1 MSQAEEIRLLK
12 TINEQQAA
20 RIQEQEETIRELRAV
35 IGELRVLKA
44 NLEET
49 IEEFRRKFFGVR
61 SEKASPSSNDLEQEA
76 VGEKIKV
83 KSHTRERKKK
93 AVRDDLYAAL
103 PVREIR
109 CPVPEEEK
117 NCPYCNAPME
127 PLGYRFVREELRI
140 TPARVERVRYLQE
153 TVICPECKK
162 DGDGTLVQAPVP
174 RALFQHSPAS
184 PSIVAHIIYQRN
196 FNSLPYYRQETDMA
210 QLGAVIPR
218 ETIAGWYIRSA
229 GMYFQPIYEKL
240 HEQLLLREVLHADEV
255 PCQVLH
261 EEGKTAQSRSYMWVY
276 LTGNDGLAPII
287 LYEYQ
292 PGRKGCYP
300 KAFLKGFKGK
310 LQCDGYTG
318 YHQVEDVILVC
329 CLAHCRRKFYE
340 ALPAE
345 CRRAIKLL
353 DIHSAEEIREP
364 EIPEDDRAGMIPPAE
379 IGLAYCNRLFFLER
393 QLKEEGPEERKA
405 ARIEREL
412 PVWEKF
418 WNWLET
424 LSVVGGSKLEK
435 AVNYAQNH
443 HETLM
448 NYLLD
453 GRCEI
458 SNNRAERCCKSYA
471 IGRKNALFHNSEAG
485 AEASAVM
492 YSIVETAKKNHLN
505 VFQYLYMV
513 LLYMPDYK
521 KEPAGIEQL
530 LPWSTFIQEH
540 CTGLTDTETI
550 TPENKP
556 KLPLKKN
563 DR

>member
-1 MSQAEEIRLLK
+1 MSQADEIRLLK
-12 TINEQQAA
+12 MINEQQAA
-20 RIQEQEETIRELRAV
+20 RIREQEETITELRAV
-35 IGELRVLKA
+35 IGELRALKA

-61 SEKASPSSNDLEQEA
+61 SEKTAPSSEDTGQETPTK
-76 VGEKIKV
+76 KISV

-93 AVRDDLYAAL
+93 AARDDLYAAL
-103 PVREIR
+103 PVREVK
-109 CPVPEEEK
+109 CPVPEEDR

-127 PLGYRFVREELRI
+127 TLGYKFVREELRI
-140 TPARVERVRYLQE
+140 TPAKIERIRYLQE

-162 DGDGTLVQAPVP
+162 DGDGTLTQAPVP
-174 RALFQHSPAS
+174 PALLKHSPAS
-184 PSIVAHIIYQRN
+184 PSIVAHIMYQRN
-196 FNSLPYYRQETDMA
+196 FNSMPYYRQETDME

-218 ETIAGWYIRSA
+218 ETMARWYLRSA
-229 GMYFQPIYEKL
+229 GMYFYPIYEKL
-240 HEQLLLREVLHADEV
+240 HEQLVLREVLHADEV

-261 EEGKTAQSRSYMWVY
+261 EEGKTPESKSYMWVY
-276 LTGNDGLAPII
+276 LTGNDGLSPII

-300 KAFLKGFKGK
+300 KEFLKGFKGK

-318 YHQVEDVILVC
+318 YNQVEDVTLVC

-340 ALPAE
+340 ALPE
-345 CRRAIKLL
+345 ERRKTLKLL
-353 DIHSAEEIREP
+353 DINSCEELKEP
-364 EIPEDDRAGMIPPAE
+364 EIPEEDRLEMAPPAE

-393 QLKEEGPEERKA
+393 QLKEKGLEERKA
-405 ARIEREL
+405 ARIEQEI
-412 PVWEKF
+412 PVWNQF
-418 WNWLET
+418 WKWIDR
-424 LSVVGGSKLEK
+424 LSPVGGSKLEK

-458 SNNRAERCCKSYA
+458 SNNRAERRCKSYA
-471 IGRKNALFHNSEAG
+471 IGRKNSLFHNSAAG
-485 AEASAVM
+485 AEASAII
-492 YSIVETAKKNHLN
+492 YSMVETAKASHLN
-505 VFQYLYMV
+505 VFQYLYTV

-521 KEPAGIEQL
+521 NEPAGIEQL
-530 LPWSTFIQEH
+530 LPWSEFIRKH
-540 CTGLTDTETI
+540 CTGLTDTETM

-556 KLPLKKN
+556 KLPL
-563 DR
+563 